1 MRREKRLINSLF
13 HLLFDVSQDYTN
25 FKTILMQCSTKSLL
39 PPSLSSKSN
48 PTSISILIILQT
60 HNFFLLLSKDLLYI
74 KNYPSS
80 TDFKV
85 INKLFFGV
93 WAVHIAVIIKVAYF
107 SIVFITLCISLLF
120 WLCCF
125 VVLFANISCF
135 NVGKIYSIFNKNRR
149 RRRKMGNLANWKCVF
164 VCRVK

>member
-1 MRREKRLINSLF
+1 
-13 HLLFDVSQDYTN
+13 
-25 FKTILMQCSTKSLL
+25 MQCSTKSLL

-85 INKLFFGV
+85 INKLFLVCELFILLLLLKQHISPLFLLLCV
-93 WAVHIAVIIKVAYF
+93 FPFCSDSAVLLCYLRIFHALMSGKFIAFLIKIEAEEEKWETLQ
-107 SIVFITLCISLLF
+107 IENVF
-120 WLCCF
+120 
-125 VVLFANISCF
+125 LFA
-135 NVGKIYSIFNKNRR
+135 G
-149 RRRKMGNLANWKCVF
+149 
-164 VCRVK
+164 